1 MIKLKD
7 LLEQQLPDASA
18 TDLAQGLNRDPMTG
32 NPLPGGAG
40 GNINLDYKEIKL
52 DQLKFDD
59 LVKLFRPKDYFNDV
73 HFNRTQPNGQEG
85 PYYRDGLSFP
95 NPSDVS
101 SVIGDMK
108 SLEDWKEKTKRR
120 FGNVNIIL
128 NPDAEEHWDKVK
140 VDDER
145 FTQDKQ
151 SADAAKMD
159 MLKQWGTSE

>member
-95 NPSDVS
+95 NPSDAS

-128 NPDAEEHWDKVK
+128 NPDAEEHWEKVK